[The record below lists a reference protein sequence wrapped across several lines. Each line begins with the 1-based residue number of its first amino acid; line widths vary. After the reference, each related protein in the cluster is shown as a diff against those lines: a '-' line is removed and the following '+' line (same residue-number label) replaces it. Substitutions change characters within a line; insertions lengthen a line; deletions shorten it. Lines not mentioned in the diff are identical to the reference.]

1 MDLDVESSSI
11 SQLRSHCETCFP
23 MMDEVVPIREKYV
36 DLLEFSN
43 FNGIPYPVIDS
54 SRKPR
59 RFLADFRYS
68 WSLPLSH
75 DYPLVEK
82 EVLSSKRVHKVISRL
97 KEQNDEQKNR
107 AVQFFTEISAR
118 LSKVICRCCAY
129 ILYKVFRRLM
139 DKLLVCKEE
148 MNQLKQAEQ
157 TGIPIVYLP
166 LHRSHLDYLLITW
179 CNWHFGL
186 KLPHI
191 ASGDNL
197 NLSGLGWLLRATG
210 AFFIRRRVDPDDERG
225 KDQLYRAIL
234 HSYIEQVLEKNMP
247 IEFFL
252 EGTRSRFGKVLTPK
266 NGLISNVV
274 EAVQHGFIKD
284 CYLVPVSYTYDAVVE
299 GIFLHELMGIP
310 KVRESVIGVFRA
322 IFSGFRQS
330 KQCGVVR
337 MHYGRPILLTEY
349 LATITASLSSHRTR
363 PVRMTKLAS
372 SFSYREL
379 VPWHRTHSET
389 VDDRTM
395 IRAIGFHVV
404 YEAQMMCSISPVAVV
419 SCLALAKWRE
429 KVSRSTFE
437 RDCEWLCENIISE
450 GGDVVGYQSKKTKG
464 KDLADYAF
472 EKLKSC
478 LKVTDEYNFPSEIME
493 NFLRA
498 KGPPLCDLIFFE
510 KLETSHKVSGDPY
523 VIFFLL
529 IFRRPEFQFQDMFYT
544 IVSRSPNATL
554 LFDEIV
560 EDTLS
565 LCDWLQFEFLFCR
578 PCDSL
583 RELVHNVLSSKDW
596 SHPIR
601 GYLTSETIEEDGFLD
616 AGDFQIGGT
625 VRVFFRVRDSKS
637 REALQFFANLVR
649 PFIQSLYLVSS
660 FVSSERCSTEPTSD
674 NNIIRQLCQE
684 SLAGKISLPFS
695 PLLESINSDSF
706 KNGLRI
712 LKDKGLLQRS
722 IPNSTA
728 RSSNSRLT
736 ELISNLERVLE
747 VK

>member
-478 LKVTDEYNFPSEIME
+478 LKVTDEYVAPRE
-493 NFLRA
+493 
-498 KGPPLCDLIFFE
+498 
-510 KLETSHKVSGDPY
+510 SHSSFIQLAYNKNS
-523 VIFFLL
+523 VICRFS
-529 IFRRPEFQFQDMFYT
+529 IKSVIAMT

-625 VRVFFRVRDSKS
+625 VRVRDSKS

>member
-1 MDLDVESSSI
+1 MESTSI
-11 SQLRSHCETCFP
+11 TQLRSHCETCFP
-23 MMDEVVPIREKYV
+23 LMEEVVPRRERYV

-43 FNGIPYPVIDS
+43 FNGIPYPVVDP

-68 WSLPLSH
+68 WSIPLIH
-75 DYPLVEK
+75 HYPNVEK
-82 EVLSSKRVHKVISRL
+82 DVLSSKRVHRVISKL

-118 LSKVICRCCAY
+118 LSKFICKCCSY
-129 ILYKVFRRLM
+129 VLYKVFRRLM

-148 MNQLKQAEQ
+148 MEVLYEAEQ
-157 TGIPIVYLP
+157 TGIPMVYLP

-234 HSYIEQVLEKNMP
+234 HSYIEQVLSKDMP

-252 EGTRSRFGKVLTPK
+252 EGTRSRFGKALTPK

-310 KVRESVIGVFRA
+310 KVRESVLGVFRG
-322 IFSGFRQS
+322 IFSGFSKS

-337 MHYGRPILLTEY
+337 MHYGRPIRLTEY
-349 LATITASLSSHRTR
+349 LATITASLSSNHRTR
-363 PVRMTKLAS
+363 PVRMTKLS
-372 SFSYREL
+372 TSFSYREL

-419 SCLALAKWRE
+419 SCLLLAKWRG

-437 RDCEWLCENIISE
+437 RDCEWLCEKIIAE

-464 KDLADYAF
+464 SALVKYAF
-472 EKLKSC
+472 EKLESC
-478 LKVTDEYNFPSEIME
+478 VEVTDEYVSPKE
-493 NFLRA
+493 
-498 KGPPLCDLIFFE
+498 
-510 KLETSHKVSGDPY
+510 SHSSFITLAYNKNS
-523 VIFFLL
+523 VICRFSIKSVIAL
-529 IFRRPEFQFQDMFYT
+529 T
-544 IVSRSPNATL
+544 IVSRPSGTKL
-554 LFDEIV
+554 SIDQIV
-560 EDTLS
+560 EDALS
-565 LCDWLQFEFLFCR
+565 LCDWLQFEFMFCR

-583 RELVHNVLSSKDW
+583 RELVHNVLGQKEW
-596 SHPIR
+596 SDPIHGFLR
-601 GYLTSETIEEDGFLD
+601 SEIEDDGFLD
-616 AGDFQIGGT
+616 AGGALNSGT
-625 VRVFFRVRDSKS
+625 LRVRDAKS
-637 REALQFFANLVR
+637 RETLQFFANLVR
-649 PFIQSLYLVSS
+649 PFVQSLYLISS
-660 FVSSERCSTEPTSD
+660 FVVSEKCPTEPTSD
-674 NNIIRQLCQE
+674 NNIIRQLCQQ
-684 SLAGKISLPFS
+684 SLAGDIDLPFA

-706 KNGLRI
+706 KNALRV

-722 IPNSTA
+722 TPNSTA
-728 RSSNSRLT
+728 RSGNSRLA

>member
-1 MDLDVESSSI
+1 MDLDVESTSI
-11 SQLRSHCETCFP
+11 TELRSHCETCFP
-23 MMDEVVPIREKYV
+23 LMDEVVPIREKYV

-43 FNGIPYPVIDS
+43 FNGIPYPIVDPS
-54 SRKPR
+54 KKPR

-68 WSLPLSH
+68 WSVPLSH

-82 EVLSSKRVHKVISRL
+82 DVLSSKRVHKVISRL

-118 LSKVICRCCAY
+118 LSKFICKCCAY
-129 ILYKVFRRLM
+129 VLYKVFRRLM

-148 MNQLKQAEQ
+148 IQELKRAEQ

-234 HSYIEQVLEKNMP
+234 HSYIEQVLGKNMP

-310 KVRESVIGVFRA
+310 KVRESVLGVFRG
-322 IFSGFRQS
+322 IFSGFRKS

-337 MHYGRPILLTEY
+337 MHYGRPIRLTEY
-349 LATITASLSSHRTR
+349 LATITASLSNHRTR
-363 PVRMTKLAS
+363 PVRMTKLS
-372 SFSYREL
+372 TSFSYREL

-419 SCLALAKWRE
+419 SCLILAKWRE
-429 KVSRSTFE
+429 KTSRNTFE
-437 RDCEWLCENIISE
+437 QDCVWLCEQILSE
-450 GGDVVGYQSKKTKG
+450 GGDVVGYQSKKTTG
-464 KDLADYAF
+464 KALASYAF
-472 EKLKSC
+472 DKLQSC
-478 LKVTDEYNFPSEIME
+478 VKVTDEYVAPKE
-493 NFLRA
+493 
-498 KGPPLCDLIFFE
+498 
-510 KLETSHKVSGDPY
+510 SHSSFIQLAYNKNS
-523 VIFFLL
+523 VICRFS
-529 IFRRPEFQFQDMFYT
+529 IKSVIAMV
-544 IVSRSPNATL
+544 IVSRPVDATL
-554 LFDEIV
+554 SFDEIV

-565 LCDWLQFEFLFCR
+565 LCDWLQFDFLFCR

-583 RELVHNVLSSKDW
+583 RELVHNVLSNNEW
-596 SHPIR
+596 SHPIH
-601 GYLTSETIEEDGFLD
+601 GFLCSEIEEDGFLD
-616 AGDFQIGGT
+616 AGDFNSGT
-625 VRVFFRVRDSKS
+625 LRVRDSKS
-637 REALQFFANLVR
+637 RETLHFFANLVR

-660 FVSSERCSTEPTSD
+660 FVTSERCSVEPISD
-674 NNIIRQLCQE
+674 NNVIRELCHE
-684 SLAGKISLPFS
+684 SLAGKINLPFS

-706 KNGLRI
+706 KNALRI
-712 LKDKGLLQRS
+712 LKDKGLLQRNL
-722 IPNSTA
+722 PNSTA

-736 ELISNLERVLE
+736 ELISNLQRVLE

>member
-1 MDLDVESSSI
+1 MDIDVESTSI
-11 SQLRSHCETCFP
+11 TELRSHCETCFP
-23 MMDEVVPIREKYV
+23 LMDEVVPIREKYV

-43 FNGIPYPVIDS
+43 FNGVPYPIIDPS
-54 SRKPR
+54 KRPR

-68 WSLPLSH
+68 WSVPLSH

-82 EVLSSKRVHKVISRL
+82 EVLSSSRVQKVITKL
-97 KEQNDEQKNR
+97 KEQNDEQNNR
-107 AVQFFTEISAR
+107 AVQFFTEITAR
-118 LSKVICRCCAY
+118 LSKFICKCCAY
-129 ILYKVFRRLM
+129 VLYKVFRRLM

-148 MNQLKQAEQ
+148 IEQLQKAEQ
-157 TGIPIVYLP
+157 TGIPLVYLP

-210 AFFIRRRVDPDDERG
+210 GISRFRVASIQMMREEKINFIEQFFILIS
-225 KDQLYRAIL
+225 K
-234 HSYIEQVLEKNMP
+234 
-247 IEFFL
+247 
-252 EGTRSRFGKVLTPK
+252 GTRSRFGKVLTPK

-310 KVRESVIGVFRA
+310 KVRESVFGVFRG
-322 IFSGFRQS
+322 IFSGFRKS

-337 MHYGRPILLTEY
+337 MHYGRPIRLTEY
-349 LATITASLSSHRTR
+349 LATITASLSNHRTR
-363 PVRMTKLAS
+363 PVRMTKLS
-372 SFSYREL
+372 TSFSYREL

-419 SCLALAKWRE
+419 SCIVLAKWRE
-429 KVSRSTFE
+429 KVQRSTFE
-437 RDCEWLCENIISE
+437 RDCEWLCEEIIAE
-450 GGDVVGYQSKKTKG
+450 GGDVVGYQSKRTNG
-464 KDLADYAF
+464 KALARYAF
-472 EKLKSC
+472 DKLQSC
-478 LKVTDEYNFPSEIME
+478 IKVTEDYVAPRETHSSFIQLAYNKNS
-493 NFLRA
+493 
-498 KGPPLCDLIFFE
+498 
-510 KLETSHKVSGDPY
+510 
-523 VIFFLL
+523 VICRFS
-529 IFRRPEFQFQDMFYT
+529 IKSVIAMT
-544 IVSRSPNATL
+544 IVSRLPGATL
-554 LFDEIV
+554 SFDQIV

-583 RELVHNVLSSKDW
+583 RELVHNVLSTKEW
-596 SHPIR
+596 SHPIH
-601 GYLTSETIEEDGFLD
+601 GFLSSEMEEDGFLD
-616 AGDFQIGGT
+616 AGDFQTIGT
-625 VRVFFRVRDSKS
+625 LRVRNAKS
-637 REALQFFANLVR
+637 RETLLFFANLVR
-649 PFIQSLYLVSS
+649 PFIQSLYLVST
-660 FVSSERCSTEPTSD
+660 FVTSERCSAVPISD
-674 NNIIRQLCQE
+674 NELIRQLCQE
-684 SLAGKISLPFS
+684 SLAGKIQMPFS

-706 KNGLRI
+706 KNALRV
-712 LKDKGLLQRS
+712 LKDKGLLSRNQ
-722 IPNSTA
+722 PNTTA
-728 RSSNSRLT
+728 RSTNSRLT